1 MVRSI
6 LIYSHLDRILNTND
20 LLISTY
26 KQEIPKIRYCKN
38 SSKNVFLHRY
48 LFCLIIKQL
57 KSLKKDAL
65 IKELKEK
72 RVMELNEKGAAGSS
86 AYQVAPCLAHCFM

>member
-1 MVRSI
+1 MYFAPIFI
-6 LIYSHLDRILNTND
+6 LFN
-20 LLISTY
+20 Y
-26 KQEIPKIRYCKN
+26 KT
-38 SSKNVFLHRY
+38 
-48 LFCLIIKQL
+48 IKKMEKVQN
-57 KSLKKDAL
+57 LKKDAL